1 MTANLERRE
10 EWCLGSDSSCVPAL
24 GELRSPSINMPLA
37 LHQGKAMSKE
47 GRWSEGREDE
57 KGSGFWQWR
66 FQKASTALTK
76 AKGKRMRLNSSH
88 RAAVTGPGAV
98 HSLDMKRCY
107 GPLQ

>member
-1 MTANLERRE
+1 MAANLEKRAE
-10 EWCLGSDSSCVPAL
+10 CCLGSDISCVPAP
-24 GELRSPSINMPLA
+24 GELRSPFVNVPLV

-47 GRWSEGREDE
+47 RRWSEGREGE

-76 AKGKRMRLNSSH
+76 ARGRRMRLNSSH

-98 HSLDMKRCY
+98 HSPDMKRCY